1 MSLSFYIHFVLS
13 FVGFLFLGIY
23 VCRGSWRNSLRAP
36 LPLAL
41 MFVSMGHVL
50 GLEGG
55 VKSMVYMAAL
65 IVGLGLFARAYR
77 NTTFIPSVVREGHN
91 LFSLLVGAGLFALAA
106 QLHGL
111 YAGVPIF
118 ELVK

>member
-1 MSLSFYIHFVLS
+1 MSLSFYIHFGLS

-55 VKSMVYMAAL
+55 IKSMLYMALL
-65 IVGLGLFARAYR
+65 ILGMGLFARAFR
-77 NTTFIPSVVREGHN
+77 NTAFVPSEVRGGHN
-91 LFSLLVGAGLFALAA
+91 MFSLLVGAGLFALAV
-106 QLHGL
+106 QLHGV
-111 YAGVPIF
+111 YAGVPVF
-118 ELVK
+118 VVVN